1 MNNFFHQ
8 VKNNDLQQLKA
19 RIRNAVTT
27 ITHNMLQNLWIEV
40 EYRLDTSRAPSAT
53 GTDIY

>member
-8 VKNNDLQQLKA
+8 VKNNDLQQLKV